1 MTSNKIELMNKYIK
15 DLYDLS
21 NSFNLYEEYISL
33 QNKVELLTNQNIK
46 LTEELNKKNKELSS
60 KNEELSN
67 LTKVSY
73 IQSISKQLT
82 EKDNQISQLENQ
94 INKLRKMVEVIE
106 VTPIIESVEEPIKE
120 SVEEHVEEK
129 EFDPDNFEE
138 IEGYEL
144 IMYKKNYY
152 LKDLENLTIHTIIND
167 TVGDEVGYINSSGK
181 IKLNKK

>member
-1 MTSNKIELMNKYIK
+1 MTSNKIELMNNYIK

-21 NSFNLYEEYISL
+21 NSFNLYEEYVSL
-33 QNKVELLTNQNIK
+33 QNRVELLTNQNIK
-46 LTEELNKKNKELSS
+46 LNEELNKKNNELSS

-82 EKDNQISQLENQ
+82 EKDNQINQLESQ
-94 INKLRKMVEVIE
+94 INKLRKMVEVPDVTLIE
-106 VTPIIESVEEPIKE
+106 VPNIV
-120 SVEEHVEEK
+120 K
-129 EFDPDNFEE
+129 EFDPDNFED

-144 IMYKKNYY
+144 IMYKNNYY
-152 LKDLENLTIHTIIND
+152 LKDLENLTIHTIIDNNI
-167 TVGDEVGYINSSGK
+167 GDDVGYINSSGK